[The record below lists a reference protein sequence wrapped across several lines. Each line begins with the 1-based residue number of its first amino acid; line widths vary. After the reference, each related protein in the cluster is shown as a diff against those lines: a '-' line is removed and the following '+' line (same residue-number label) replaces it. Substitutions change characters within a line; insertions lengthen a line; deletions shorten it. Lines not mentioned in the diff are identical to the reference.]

1 MGNRSDHA
9 VKSILKHTN
18 KQPTVVVTK
27 LFKISHLA
35 FVHSASSGYCSKVYS
50 NNFGGIRQRYQ

>member
-18 KQPTVVVTK
+18 KQPTIVVTK

-35 FVHSASSGYCSKVYS
+35 RVHTASSGYCSKVYS
-50 NNFGGIRQRYQ
+50 DNFGG